1 MAQAARQRYTYG
13 TSAYNYS
20 SRAAR
25 PQRSTRP
32 DVSVVPGRRAD
43 NPAYAS
49 IPESFARAFKLLIA
63 VVAVLAVVCGL
74 RIWLWSSTV
83 SALESVDALETSL
96 TTAQAQTN
104 ELEIQHSILAS
115 SSRIET
121 EAANL
126 GMVAPENITYLKLV
140 IPGKILTNTDG
151 SISLADTL
159 ANIEQYAAM
168 TAG

>member
-13 TSAYNYS
+13 TSAYDYS
-20 SRAAR
+20 ARAAR

-32 DVSVVPGRRAD
+32 DVTVIPGRRAD
-43 NPAYAS
+43 NPAYAA

-63 VVAVLAVVCGL
+63 VVAVLAIVCGL

-83 SALESVDALETSL
+83 SALETVDKLETSL
-96 TTAQAQTN
+96 ATAQAQTN

-115 SSRIET
+115 SSRIEN

-126 GMVAPENITYLKLV
+126 GMVAPENITYLKVV

-151 SISLADTL
+151 SISLSDTL
-159 ANIEQYAAM
+159 ANIQQYAAM